1 MDNWTI
7 YALANLKKG
16 GGGGG
21 GSAAADPNA
30 PVRFLDYDGTVLY
43 SYTPEE
49 FASISEM
56 PANPTHEGLT
66 SQGWN
71 YSVEKA
77 QSYVKTYGRL
87 DIGQMYITDDG
98 KTRIHIS
105 LEDGRLSPTFGMDL
119 CGTCAI
125 DWGDNTTSTLK
136 GKGMT
141 PSRKF
146 ATHTYTKAGDY
157 IITLEPTYVLLPD
170 TWSLLT
176 GVLTAMKGSKYTSA
190 APVYSN
196 AVKKIYM
203 GQITGKYFMGCGSL
217 TSVTIP
223 AGVTSIADSAFKDCR
238 SLTSVTIPSSVTSIG
253 TSAFEGCGSLAS
265 VAIPSSVTGI
275 GRTAFADCGSL
286 TSVNIPSGLTVLDSY
301 IFEACK
307 ALSNVTIP
315 SGITD
320 IGGDVFRECRSLVD
334 ITIPSTVSVIGG
346 GTFQD
351 TPLRKITLPY
361 NVQRIG
367 AAMFRG
373 CDALSSIVIQ
383 STVTAIAEE
392 AFKDCYGLGFIKF
405 EPTTP
410 PAFQPTTP
418 PTVTPIAW
426 WENISTDCIIR
437 VPANCL
443 DLYTSAEGYPPS
455 DTYQYVEG

>member
-7 YALANLKKG
+7 YALANQKKG

-66 SQGWN
+66 AQGWN
-71 YSVEKA
+71 YSLEDA
-77 QSYVKTYGRL
+77 QSYVAAYGRL

-105 LEDGRLSPTFGMDL
+105 LEDGRLSPAL
-119 CGTCAI
+119 RLYLSGTCTV
-125 DWGDNTTSTLK
+125 DWGDNTTSTIK
-136 GKGMT
+136 RGGMAAD
-141 PSRKF
+141 KY
-146 ATHTYTKAGDY
+146 ATHTYAKAGDY
-157 IITLEPTYVLLPD
+157 IITLEPTDVTFGGWYLFNGVLL
-170 TWSLLT
+170 
-176 GVLTAMKGSKYTSA
+176 ARQGSKTTSA
-190 APVYSN
+190 TPVYRN

-203 GQITGKYFMGCGSL
+203 GQITCAGFAGCGSL

-223 AGVTSIADSAFKDCR
+223 AGVTSIGGSAFKDCG
-238 SLTSVTIPSSVTSIG
+238 SLTSVTIPAGVTSIWP
-253 TSAFEGCGSLAS
+253 SAFEGCGSLDR
-265 VAIPSSVTGI
+265 VAIPSSVTSI

-301 IFEACK
+301 IFRSCK

-320 IGGDVFRECRSLVD
+320 INADVFRECRSLVD
-334 ITIPSTVSVIGG
+334 ITIPSTVSFIGG
-346 GTFQD
+346 GAFQD

-367 AAMFRG
+367 VATFEG
-373 CDALSSIVIQ
+373 CDALSSIVIP
-383 STVTAIAEE
+383 STVTAIEEE

-418 PTVTPIAW
+418 PTVTAIAW
-426 WENISTDCIIR
+426 WENIPTDCIIR